1 MIVGTWLWDEHGHHQ
16 VDDWP
21 SALRSCRDGG
31 EGFVWVGM
39 DSPDADELQRLA
51 EQLHLH
57 PLAVEDAVH
66 GGQRAKV
73 DVYDDDSLLV
83 VLRPLEYD
91 DATSSVETRELTMFV
106 GPHHVVSVRRG
117 GHTPLRSVRYSLDGA
132 PGPLRA
138 TPVGAL
144 HGVLDAVVDHFVV
157 VADELGDDLD
167 ELERRVFTA
176 GDGRTRGAPGGVDA
190 AEIYRL
196 KREVSEARRAVAPL
210 VEPVAALARGEVAGV
225 TKKLRPFFADV
236 LDHLV
241 RTEDRVGG
249 YERSLTDILNVHLAQ
264 VSVQQNSDSRKISAW
279 AALALVP
286 TLIAGIYGMNFDV
299 MPELRW
305 HFGYPY
311 ALGLMVVVCLSL
323 WRAFKRSG
331 WL

>member
-1 MIVGTWLWDEHGHHQ
+1 MGAVIVGTWVWDAEGHHQ
-16 VDDWP
+16 VDDWQQ
-21 SALRSCRDGG
+21 ALVSCRDGG

-39 DSPDADELQRLA
+39 DEPDPAELQRLA
-51 EQLHLH
+51 RQLHLH

-106 GPHHVVSVRRG
+106 GPHYVVSVRRG
-117 GHTPLRSVRYSLDGA
+117 GHTPLKSVRYGLDGA

-138 TPVGAL
+138 TAMGAL

-176 GDGRTRGAPGGVDA
+176 SGGRAPGDVDA

-210 VEPVAALARGEVAGV
+210 VEPVASLARGEVAGV
-225 TKKLRPFFADV
+225 TKRLKPFFADV
-236 LDHLV
+236 LDHLM
-241 RTEDRVGG
+241 RTEERVAG

-264 VSVQQNSDSRKISAW
+264 VSVQQNADSRKISAW
-279 AALALVP
+279 AAMALVP

-299 MPELRW
+299 IPELKW
-305 HFGYPY
+305 HYGYPY
-311 ALGLMVVVCLSL
+311 ALGLMALVCLVL